1 MTRKPSNNVSYTKG
15 KSTMQQTL
23 IIEAKNNY
31 GNQVFYP
38 VNECAKLFAEIAGT
52 KTLGLDTIKKAK
64 LLGFAI
70 EVKQPSFTI

>member
-1 MTRKPSNNVSYTKG
+1 MTHKPFDNVSLTKG
-15 KSTMQQTL
+15 NNIMQQTL

-64 LLGFAI
+64 LLGFAV
-70 EVKQPSFTI
+70 EVKQPSYTI

>member
-1 MTRKPSNNVSYTKG
+1 MTHKPFDNVSLTKG
-15 KSTMQQTL
+15 NNTMHQTL
-23 IIEAKNNY
+23 IIEAKSNY

-64 LLGFAI
+64 LLGFVV
-70 EVKQPSFTI
+70 EVKQPSYTI

>member
-1 MTRKPSNNVSYTKG
+1 MK
-15 KSTMQQTL
+15 QTL

-31 GNQVFYP
+31 GTQVFYP
-38 VNECAKLFAEIAGT
+38 VNEVAQLFASIAGT

-64 LLGFAI
+64 LLGFVV

>member
-1 MTRKPSNNVSYTKG
+1 
-15 KSTMQQTL
+15 MQQTL

-52 KTLGLDTIKKAK
+52 KTLALDTIKKAK
-64 LLGFAI
+64 LLGFAV
-70 EVKQPSFTI
+70 EVKHPSFTI

>member
-1 MTRKPSNNVSYTKG
+1 MTRKPSDNVSLTKG
-15 KSTMQQTL
+15 KYIMQQTL

-64 LLGFAI
+64 LLGFAV
-70 EVKQPSFTI
+70 EVKQPSYTI

>member
-1 MTRKPSNNVSYTKG
+1 MTRRTLDNVSYTTG
-15 KSTMQQTL
+15 ENTMQQTL
-23 IIEAKNNY
+23 IIEAKSNY

-64 LLGFAI
+64 LLGFAV

>member
-1 MTRKPSNNVSYTKG
+1 
-15 KSTMQQTL
+15 MQQTL

-52 KTLGLDTIKKAK
+52 KTLGLDTIRQAK
-64 LLGFAI
+64 RLGFSV
-70 EVKQPSFTI
+70 EVKQPVITL

>member
-1 MTRKPSNNVSYTKG
+1 MTRKPSDNVSLTKG
-15 KSTMQQTL
+15 NNTMQQTL
-23 IIEAKNNY
+23 IIEAKSNY

-64 LLGFAI
+64 LLGFVV
-70 EVKQPSFTI
+70 EVKQPSYTI

>member
-1 MTRKPSNNVSYTKG
+1 MH
-15 KSTMQQTL
+15 QTL
-23 IIEAKNNY
+23 IIEAKSNY

-64 LLGFAI
+64 LLGFVV
-70 EVKQPSFTI
+70 EVKQPSYTI